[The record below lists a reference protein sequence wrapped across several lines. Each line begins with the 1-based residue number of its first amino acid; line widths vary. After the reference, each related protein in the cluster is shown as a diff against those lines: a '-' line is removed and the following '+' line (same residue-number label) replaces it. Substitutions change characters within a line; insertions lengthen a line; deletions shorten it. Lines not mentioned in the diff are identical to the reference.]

1 LKKKPNILVFVCGAG
16 AQLSWLYAWAT
27 FLIFTSF
34 QRFYPLP
41 ETIGIFILAV
51 LLTLFSRKHG
61 WRVIQV
67 IVVQLVALAVA
78 SLWVVKIFYYPLEP
92 LWHQTWVSDFFSR
105 PREQVEW
112 FLLVF
117 VSGYTVVFWVAG
129 ICFALQK
136 QSYTSACSRFDR
148 GVIAFFCLFL
158 IKLIMQT
165 RMNIEFHDSI
175 PVLLVF
181 PFFIFGLTEIGLVRS
196 QCNDQP
202 ADYLSGYYAVGV
214 LASFTIGALILGSAI
229 FMFFLPH
236 LKMASGVGYDLI
248 KSAARPL
255 APILIAVIRF
265 FFGYAKSG
273 PKALDL
279 SPSIEVVGMQEPEE
293 LSAWMKIVMWGNGLL
308 VVLLG
313 AAVLGLI
320 LWYSIRW
327 LFRKR
332 IGGRQSRHRWNLL
345 SWWMQLRMFLYFCHE
360 LILRT
365 VAKKSA
371 LEFYYALQRWG
382 RYSGLSPKSGET
394 PLEYGLRLSH
404 RFPRVKTEITL
415 IIEML
420 HWEIYGESSLNPL
433 QINMIRKAW
442 KKLHS
447 PLKWPLRIKSLM
459 NPTA

>member
-1 LKKKPNILVFVCGAG
+1 
-16 AQLSWLYAWAT
+16 LSWLYAWAT
-27 FLIFTSF
+27 FLIFSSF

-41 ETIGIFILAV
+41 ETIGIFTLAV
-51 LLTLFSRKHG
+51 FLTLFSRARG

-78 SLWVVKIFYYPLEP
+78 FLRVVKVFYYPLEP
-92 LWHQTWVSDFFSR
+92 LWHQAWVFDFFSR
-105 PREQVEW
+105 PREQLEC

-136 QSYTSACSRFDR
+136 KSYTSACSRFDR
-148 GVIAFFCLFL
+148 GVVAFFCLFI
-158 IKLIMQT
+158 IKLLMQT

-175 PVLLVF
+175 PVLLIF

-196 QCNDQP
+196 QYNDQT
-202 ADYLSGYYAVGV
+202 ADYLGGYYAVGV
-214 LASFTIGALILGSAI
+214 LTSFTIGALILGSAI

-248 KSAARPL
+248 KSAVRPL
-255 APILIAVIRF
+255 APILIAMIRF

-273 PKALDL
+273 PGASEL
-279 SPSIEVVGMQEPEE
+279 SSSMEIVGMEEPGE
-293 LSAWMKIVMWGNGLL
+293 LSTWIKMLMWGNGLL
-308 VVLLG
+308 VVLAV
-313 AAVLGLI
+313 AAVFGLI

-332 IGGRQSRHRWNLL
+332 IGERQSRHRWNLL
-345 SWWMQLRMFLYFCHE
+345 SWWMQLRRILYFCHE

-371 LEFYYALQRWG
+371 LEFYKALQRWG
-382 RYSGLSPKSGET
+382 RNSGLSPKSDET

-404 RFPRVKTEITL
+404 RFPKVKNEIAL

-420 HWEIYGESSLNPL
+420 HWEVYGESSLNPL
-433 QINMIRKAW
+433 QISMIRKAW
-442 KKLHS
+442 KKLLS
-447 PLKWPLRIKSLM
+447 PLKWPFRIKSLM
-459 NPTA
+459 NPTAR